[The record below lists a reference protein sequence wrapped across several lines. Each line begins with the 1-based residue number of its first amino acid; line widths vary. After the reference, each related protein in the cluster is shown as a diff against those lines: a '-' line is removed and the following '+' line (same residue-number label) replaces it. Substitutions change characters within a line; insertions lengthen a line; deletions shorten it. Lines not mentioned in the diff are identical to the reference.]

1 MLVTIYNTWLRLHA
15 KNCISLLEPDPWH
28 FQMHFMFRKVWT
40 CHLIAQPSRACALP
54 ITAMPPAILDP
65 GQLLRVANFLGLGGP
80 KQQASA
86 SGSAAQ
92 PIRIGVLGA
101 SQASAAEK
109 LDVAMG
115 GGAYREFT
123 KYTKGAR
130 GQQEGWQWR

>member
-1 MLVTIYNTWLRLHA
+1 
-15 KNCISLLEPDPWH
+15 
-28 FQMHFMFRKVWT
+28 
-40 CHLIAQPSRACALP
+40 
-54 ITAMPPAILDP
+54 MPPAILDP

-115 GGAYREFT
+115 RGPTESYQVYQGHRGAAERMR
-123 KYTKGAR
+123 KDGNGA
-130 GQQEGWQWR
+130 E